1 MQFFSYITSMIY
13 DIIHSYIGI
22 QKLLSFK
29 LELPAQL
36 ETYNLI
42 FSGYSTRNLLKNLNF
57 RIFFVE

>member
-42 FSGYSTRNLLKNLNF
+42 FSRYSTELT
-57 RIFFVE
+57 